1 MTEIPIWWLV
11 LSGVFF
17 FLNALLCIA
26 GIVLVAYLIRLV
38 KDLAPRIEALEAAV
52 RELILKVQGVAD
64 RVEEVAASVRD
75 TVRSVGGKASHVA
88 GAADLVATAA
98 TKQFDRIAPVVSG
111 IVTVVKIFRAVQGLR
126 RSRQPRREERP
137 HKDGRIA
144 VYKG

>member
-1 MTEIPIWWLV
+1 MTEIPGWWLV

-26 GIVLVAYLIRLV
+26 GIVAVVVVIKIL
-38 KDLAPRIEALEAAV
+38 KDLQPRVESLEAAV
-52 RELILKVQGVAD
+52 RELIVKVQGVAD

-98 TKQFDRIAPVVSG
+98 TKQFDRIAPVVSVL
-111 IVTVVKIFRAVQGLR
+111 VTAFKIFRAVQSLR
-126 RSRQPRREERP
+126 PKRHSKREERA
-137 HKDGRIA
+137 HKDGKIV
-144 VYKG
+144 VYK